1 MKNGYYLRSVKSSTF
16 TNLTFQNLT
25 DRQAWMLNFK
35 MFSFSLIVMMTLA
48 RCFNFNPKRYLQKI
62 QICVST
68 YWFNVRRQHNQMSTD
83 KISSDWTWVDRT
95 SFEGKRRWG
104 EKKQAIVEE
113 KTYQRHCR
121 NMRRSFQ
128 DAGAISKVG
137 AQKILIASC
146 LPK

>member
-1 MKNGYYLRSVKSSTF
+1 
-16 TNLTFQNLT
+16 
-25 DRQAWMLNFK
+25 
-35 MFSFSLIVMMTLA
+35 
-48 RCFNFNPKRYLQKI
+48 
-62 QICVST
+62 
-68 YWFNVRRQHNQMSTD
+68 MSTD

-104 EKKQAIVEE
+104 KKKQAIVEE

-128 DAGAISKVG
+128 NAGAISKVG

-146 LPK
+146 LPKQKILIFVEEQLERKFQNQVREMEVFSGLVWSGLVWSGLMMRS

>member
-1 MKNGYYLRSVKSSTF
+1 
-16 TNLTFQNLT
+16 
-25 DRQAWMLNFK
+25 
-35 MFSFSLIVMMTLA
+35 
-48 RCFNFNPKRYLQKI
+48 
-62 QICVST
+62 
-68 YWFNVRRQHNQMSTD
+68 MSTD

-104 EKKQAIVEE
+104 KRKQAIVEE

-137 AQKILIASC
+137 AQKILIDEICIPPENVLLKSW
-146 LPK
+146 KDGRHYNNDDYHNIEI